1 MAERLLIVEDE
12 TTLSASL
19 KRVFMREGYEVET
32 FVSAEDALKD
42 LDQTPYDVILSD
54 ILLPGINGIE
64 FLQEVKKRFPESM
77 VIIMTAYASIETAIG
92 ALRAGAFDYIL
103 KPIIHEEI
111 KRIVRNAL
119 NLQSLHDEN
128 RRLKKQISARYD
140 FEHIIGQ
147 SSEIQQV
154 IQEVKKISDS
164 KSNILVLGE
173 SGTGKELFTRAIHH
187 NSPRRDKPFIPINCS
202 AIPDNL
208 LESELFG
215 YVKGAFTG
223 AVHSKRG
230 LFEEADGGLVFLDE
244 IADLNPPLQAKLLR
258 VIDDH
263 EIRPLG
269 STRSRKVDLRFVA
282 ATNKNILKAVQEGS
296 LREDLYYR
304 LAVVTLTLPPLRDRK
319 EDIQVLAENFL
330 NKYSLE
336 IRKPVKGIHES
347 GKKILQNYGW
357 PGNVRELQ
365 NIIERAV
372 LLADG
377 EMILPEHLPEGLYS
391 PPSFMTEALDVS
403 MSIENYTKEFIL
415 RYQEDLS
422 EQQLAERL
430 GMTRKSLW
438 EKRKKWGLLKRPSQ
452 PVKLPDENRV
462 HRWGRL
468 LRK

>member
-32 FVSAEDALKD
+32 FASAEDALKD
-42 LDQTPYDVILSD
+42 LEQTPYDVILSD

-64 FLQEVKKRFPESM
+64 FLQEVRKRFPESM

-111 KRIVRNAL
+111 KRIVRHARR
-119 NLQSLHDEN
+119 LQSLHHEN
-128 RRLKKQISARYD
+128 QRLKKQIGARYD
-140 FEHIIGQ
+140 FEHIVGQ
-147 SSEIQQV
+147 SPEIQSL

-164 KSNILVLGE
+164 KSNVLVLGE
-173 SGTGKELFTRAIHH
+173 TGTGKELFTRALHH
-187 NSPRRDKPFIPINCS
+187 NSSRSDKPFIPINCS

-223 AVHSKRG
+223 AVQAKRG

-244 IADLNPPLQAKLLR
+244 IADLSPPLQAKLLR

-269 STRSRKVDLRFVA
+269 STQSRKIDLRFVA
-282 ATNKNILKAVQEGS
+282 ATNKDILKAVQDGS

-304 LAVVTLTLPPLRDRK
+304 LNVVTLTLPPLRDRK
-319 EDIQVLAENFL
+319 EDIMLLAEHFL
-330 NKYSLE
+330 NKYSQE
-336 IRKPVKGIHES
+336 IRKSVKGIHES
-347 GKKILQNYGW
+347 SKKVLQGYGW

-372 LLADG
+372 LLADQ
-377 EMILPEHLPEGLYS
+377 EMILPEHLPEGLYHR
-391 PPSFMTEALDVS
+391 PSFMTEALDSS

-415 RYQEDLS
+415 RYQDNLS
-422 EQQLAERL
+422 EQHLAERL
-430 GMTRKSLW
+430 GITRKSLW
-438 EKRKKWGLLKRPSQ
+438 EKRKKWGLLKKSLLPIRP
-452 PVKLPDENRV
+452 PAENKTL
-462 HRWGRL
+462 RWGRL

>member
-77 VIIMTAYASIETAIG
+77 VVIMTAYASIETAIG

-111 KRIVRNAL
+111 KRIVRKAL
-119 NLQSLHDEN
+119 NFQSLHNEN
-128 RRLKKQISARYD
+128 QRLKKQIGARYD
-140 FEHIIGQ
+140 FEHIVGQ
-147 SSEIQQV
+147 SVEIQQV
-154 IQEVKKISDS
+154 IQEVKKFSDS

-269 STRSRKVDLRFVA
+269 STHSRKVDLRFVA

-304 LAVVTLTLPPLRDRK
+304 LAVVTLTLPPLRDRQ
-319 EDIQVLAENFL
+319 EDILLLAEHFL
-330 NKYSLE
+330 NKYSKE

-391 PPSFMTEALDVS
+391 HPSFMTEALDAS
-403 MSIENYTKEFIL
+403 LSIENYTKEFIL

-430 GMTRKSLW
+430 GITRKSLW
-438 EKRKKWGLLKRPSQ
+438 EKRKKWGLLKRSP
-452 PVKLPDENRV
+452 LPPRLQTGNRV